1 MTKKQN
7 KPTGKI
13 FSTNQGF
20 SPNIMLMV
28 GGLQKFTEENNY
40 SVEKARMFYSIIKAS
55 LQDSFN
61 TWAETHTLADLPL
74 VNTIEK
80 FDKKED
86 VSDLFKELKGDV
98 IQFLEQ
104 QAVTANVDNFM
115 IAVNEV
121 ATDLD
126 NKVITKYK
134 DEEVKS
140 YKTK

>member
-1 MTKKQN
+1 MAKKIN
-7 KPTGKI
+7 KAPT
-13 FSTNQGF
+13 GF

-40 SVEKARMFYSIIKAS
+40 SVEKARMFYSIIKAA

-61 TWAETHTLADLPL
+61 TWASTHTIADLPM
-74 VNTIEK
+74 VNTINDY
-80 FDKKED
+80 DKKDD
-86 VSDLFKELKGDV
+86 VSTLFKDLKGDI

-104 QAVTANVDNFM
+104 QAVTANVENFM
-115 IAVNEV
+115 VAVNEV

-126 NKVITKYK
+126 NKIITKYK

-140 YKTK
+140 YTR